1 MLLKTHD
8 IFAAGVLSLA
18 GSLFIKNPAYN
29 ISIAFI
35 LSFIGNHAIDIL
47 GHEKQIIEHPVKTH
61 GFFKSKKEIEI
72 LPVRTYHTHSF
83 LRGTIYGFL
92 PALILY
98 IFFRHV
104 KNMGNTAL
112 PYPDTLN
119 FILIQ
124 GLLVGP
130 AHLFL
135 DTFTNGGIFVKR
147 NGNWRKWSIANFEY
161 NDFFANLTASL
172 IGILCFVPFIPKNQ
186 FSNHLLILIK
196 HII

>member
-8 IFAAGVLSLA
+8 IFTAGVLSLA
-18 GSLFIKNPAYN
+18 GSFFIKNPVFN
-29 ISIAFI
+29 ISTAFI
-35 LSFIGNHAIDIL
+35 LSLVGNHAIDML
-47 GHEKQIIEHPVKTH
+47 GHEKQIIERPAKTQ
-61 GFFKSKKEIEI
+61 GFFKRKKEIEI
-72 LPVRTYHTHSF
+72 LPVRTYRTHSF
-83 LRGTIYGFL
+83 LRGTVYGFV

-135 DTFTNGGIFVKR
+135 DSLTEGGIFVKR
-147 NGNWRKWSIANFEY
+147 NGSWRRWSIVNFKY
-161 NDFFANLTASL
+161 DNFFANLATSL
-172 IGILCFVPFIPKNQ
+172 AGFLCFVPFIPKNQ
-186 FSNHLLILIK
+186 FSSHLLILIK
-196 HII
+196 HVI